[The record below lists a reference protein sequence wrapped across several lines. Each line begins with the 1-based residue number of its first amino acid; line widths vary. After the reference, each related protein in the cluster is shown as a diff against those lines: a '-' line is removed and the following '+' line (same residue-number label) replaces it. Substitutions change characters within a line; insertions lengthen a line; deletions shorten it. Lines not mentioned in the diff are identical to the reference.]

1 MSVKKQNVNVIQ
13 TFMAYLEVQRGRR
26 VEGGKEEES
35 SEEESK
41 GE

>member
-13 TFMAYLEVQRGRR
+13 TFMAYLKVQRERR

-35 SEEESK
+35 K